1 MTNDSRMG
9 LCWGTVERANLKE
22 LIEVAGKNAFTAL
35 QVRPGLYLDARQSGT
50 SDDDLRELL
59 RAHEVRVE
67 VIDTFGP
74 RLPGIVKPT
83 VMRPD
88 DRAGLELTEEQG
100 FHIAEVL
107 GARVINLPHYLG
119 DPSTPLPEI
128 IEAFGEFCG
137 RAAKRGFVVSLEF
150 IPGTGVPDLATGL
163 EVVRDISNAGLLLD
177 TWHWSRSGG
186 TLDSVLELQSGD
198 VAAVQISD
206 RTYAHITSPE
216 PFVPMTGRSQPGYG
230 DLPLIDMLAH
240 LLRISPSIN
249 IAVEVFSVE
258 QRAYSLNE
266 AARVSAVAMQRLFA
280 RLDAGSRPRSDN
292 AASDAG

>member
-1 MTNDSRMG
+1 MTTDSRMG
-9 LCWGTVERANLKE
+9 LCWGTVERANLRE
-22 LIEVAGKNAFTAL
+22 LIEVAGRNGFAAL
-35 QVRPGLYLDARQSGT
+35 QVRPGLYLDARQSGM
-50 SDDDLRELL
+50 SDGDLRTLL

-74 RLPGIVKPT
+74 RLPGIVKPA

-119 DPSTPLPEI
+119 DPSTPIADI
-128 IEAFGEFCG
+128 IDAFGKFCA
-137 RAAKRGFVVSLEF
+137 RAAKRGFRVSLEF

-163 EVVRDISNAGLLLD
+163 EVVRGISNAGVLFD

-186 TLDSVLELQSGD
+186 SLESVLALKSSD
-198 VAAVQISD
+198 VAAAQISD
-206 RTYAHITSPE
+206 RTYAHMTSPE

-230 DLPLIDMLAH
+230 DLPLIDILAH
-240 LLRISPSIN
+240 LLRINPTLN
-249 IAVEVFSVE
+249 LAVEVFSVE

-266 AARVSAVAMQRLFA
+266 AARISAVALRRLFA
-280 RLDAGSRPRSDN
+280 RLDAGSRPNSDN
-292 AASDAG
+292 AETAG